1 MIANT
6 LKTYAE
12 HFEETVSPLWQTEP
26 TEYSVL
32 YDACQYSLLL
42 GGKRIRP
49 FLVNAF
55 YKLCGGKD
63 DASLN
68 FELAIECIHTYSLI
82 HDDLPFMDDDDM
94 RRGKPA
100 CHIQFGNANAL
111 LAGDALLTKAFSFAA
126 QTKGVKPENVLE
138 AITVLS
144 ECSGI
149 DGMIG
154 GQVIDL
160 LYEDKVADEFI
171 LEKICSLKTGAL
183 IKAACLIGTILADAS
198 PEQREAAESFAKNLG
213 LAFQITDD
221 ILDVVGNEEK
231 LGKPVGSDQNND
243 KSTFV
248 SVFGIEKAKR
258 LAEELTQRAKDS
270 LDIFGESALPLKE
283 LADFLCSRDY

>member
-6 LKTYAE
+6 LKTYAK

-32 YDACQYSLLL
+32 YDACKYSLLL
-42 GGKRIRP
+42 GGKRLRP

-138 AITVLS
+138 AIKVLS

-160 LYEDKVADEFI
+160 LYEDKAADEFI

-183 IKAACLIGTILADAS
+183 IKAACLIGVILADAT
-198 PEQREAAESFAKNLG
+198 PDKREAAESFAENLG

-248 SVFGIEKAKR
+248 SVFGIEKAKH
-258 LAEELTQRAKDS
+258 LAEELTLRAKDS
-270 LDIFGESALPLKE
+270 LDIFGEPATSLKQ
-283 LADFLCSRDY
+283 LADFLCIRDY

>member
-1 MIANT
+1 MIDNT
-6 LKTYAE
+6 LKTYAN
-12 HFEETVSPLWQTEP
+12 HFEETVSPLWESEP

-32 YDACQYSLLL
+32 YDACKYSLLL
-42 GGKRIRP
+42 GGKRLRP

-63 DASLN
+63 EASLN

-126 QTKGVKPENVLE
+126 QTKDVNPKNVLE

-144 ECSGI
+144 DCSGI

-160 LYEDKVADEFI
+160 LYEDKAANEFV

-183 IKAACLIGTILADAS
+183 IKAACLIGAILADATA
-198 PEQREAAESFAKNLG
+198 EQRTAAQSFAENLG

-231 LGKPVGSDQNND
+231 LGKPVGSDRDND

-248 SVFGIEKAKR
+248 SVFGIEKAKS
-258 LAEELTQRAKDS
+258 LANELTQRAKDS
-270 LDIFGESALPLKE
+270 LNIFGQAAAPIKE
-283 LADFLCSRDY
+283 LADFLCTRDY